1 MTTTAR
7 IGTRFLARAAAL
19 AAAGALTLTA
29 CAEPGDGGEATASG
43 DGVTGTVTLY
53 TSEPQAKIDE
63 IISAFNEEQPD
74 ITVEVFRAG
83 TGDLR
88 ARIAA
93 EQATGEIGA
102 DVLLAADVPTFEGYK
117 DQDLFREFTPSDPD
131 ALLEVAVDPDGYYV
145 GTRIIPTVI
154 AYNTNDVDEPPTSWA
169 ELAEPDYSGQVILPN
184 PDISGAAAFN
194 ASAWSLNPDLG
205 PEWIEELGA
214 NAPQVA
220 ESNGPVAQAVAEGS
234 RPIGI
239 VVDYLVRD
247 LAAAGSPIGV
257 SYPEEGVPYITQPGA
272 VFADARDPEAA
283 ELFLDFIVSTR
294 GQEIAVEQNYLPVRD
309 DVGTPENAPSLDQ
322 IALFDQNLQAIA
334 QNQAAAVSAFTEAI
348 R

>member
-7 IGTRFLARAAAL
+7 IGKRVLTRAVAMAAVGAL
-19 AAAGALTLTA
+19 ALSA
-29 CAEPGDGGEATASG
+29 CAEPDEGAGAAADGENA
-43 DGVTGTVTLY
+43 TGTVTLY

-63 IISAFNEEQPD
+63 IIAAFNEEQPD
-74 ITVEVFRAG
+74 VVVEVFRAG

-93 EQATGEIGA
+93 EQATGDIGA
-102 DVLLAADVPTFEGYK
+102 DVLLAADVPTFEDYK
-117 DQDLFREFTPSDPD
+117 DQDLFREYTPEDSDG
-131 ALLEVAVDPDGYYV
+131 LTEVAMDPEGYYV

-154 AYNTNDVDEPPTSWA
+154 AYNTNDVDEPPASWA
-169 ELAEPDYSGQVILPN
+169 ELAGEDYAERIVLPN

-194 ASAWSLNPDLG
+194 ASAWSLQPDLG
-205 PEWIEELGA
+205 PEWIEALGA
-214 NAPQVA
+214 NGPQVA
-220 ESNGPVAQAVAEGS
+220 ESNGPVAQAVAEGA

-257 SYPEEGVPYITQPGA
+257 SYPAEGVPFITQPGA
-272 VFADARDPEAA
+272 VFADAQDPEAA
-283 ELFLDFIVSTR
+283 ELFLDFIVSKR

-309 DVGTPENAPSLDQ
+309 DVGTPEDAPSLDQ
-322 IALFDQNLQAIA
+322 IALFDQNLEAIA
-334 QNQAAAVSAFTEAI
+334 QNQAAAVAAFNEAI

>member
-7 IGTRFLARAAAL
+7 IGKRYLTRAVAL
-19 AAAGALTLTA
+19 AAAGALALTA
-29 CAEPGDGGEATASG
+29 CAEPDEGGGATAGGENA
-43 DGVTGTVTLY
+43 TGTVTLY

-63 IISAFNEEQPD
+63 IIAAFNEEQPD

-93 EQATGEIGA
+93 EQATGDIGA

-117 DQDLFREFTPSDPD
+117 DQDLLREYTPADAD
-131 ALLEVAVDPDGYYV
+131 ALVEVAVDPDGYFV
-145 GTRIIPTVI
+145 GTRIIPTVL
-154 AYNTNDVDEPPTSWA
+154 AYNTNDVAAPPTSWA
-169 ELAEPDYSGQVILPN
+169 QLTEQGFTDRIVLPN

-194 ASAWSLNPDLG
+194 ASAWSLHPDLG
-205 PEWIEELGA
+205 PEWIRGLGA
-214 NAPQVA
+214 NNPQVA

-247 LAAAGSPIGV
+247 LAAAGSPIAV

-272 VFADARDPEAA
+272 VFADAQDPEAA
-283 ELFLDFIVSTR
+283 ELFLDFIVSER
-294 GQEIAVEQNYLPVRD
+294 GQQIAVEQNYLPVRE
-309 DVGTPENAPSLDQ
+309 DVGTPEGAPSLEQ
-322 IALFDQNLQAIA
+322 ITLFDQDLEAIA
-334 QNQAAAVSAFTEAI
+334 QNQATAVTAFKEAI

>member
-1 MTTTAR
+1 MTMSSR
-7 IGTRFLARAAAL
+7 IGKRALSRAVAVAAV
-19 AAAGALTLTA
+19 GALTLSA
-29 CAEPGDGGEATASG
+29 CAEPDEGEGAAAGGENA
-43 DGVTGTVTLY
+43 TGTVTLY

-63 IISAFNEEQPD
+63 IIAAFNEEQPD
-74 ITVEVFRAG
+74 IAVEVFRAG

-93 EQATGEIGA
+93 EQATGDIGA
-102 DVLLAADVPTFEGYK
+102 DVLLAADVPTFEDYK
-117 DQDLFREFTPSDPD
+117 DQDLFREYTPSDAD
-131 ALLEVAVDPDGYYV
+131 GLVEVAVDPEGYYV

-154 AYNTNDVDEPPTSWA
+154 AYNTNDVDDPPTSWSD
-169 ELAEPDYSGQVILPN
+169 LTGDDYADRIVLPN

-194 ASAWSLNPDLG
+194 ASAWSLHPDLG
-205 PEWIEELGA
+205 PEWIEALGA
-214 NAPQVA
+214 NGPQVA

-257 SYPEEGVPYITQPGA
+257 SYPDEGVPYITQPGA
-272 VFADARDPEAA
+272 VFADAQDPEAA
-283 ELFLDFIVSTR
+283 ELFLDFIVSKR
-294 GQEIAVEQNYLPVRD
+294 GQEIAVEQSYLPVRD
-309 DVGTPENAPSLDQ
+309 DVGTPEDAPSLDQ
-322 IALFDQNLQAIA
+322 IALFDQNLEAIA
-334 QNQAAAVSAFTEAI
+334 QNQDAAVTAFNEAI